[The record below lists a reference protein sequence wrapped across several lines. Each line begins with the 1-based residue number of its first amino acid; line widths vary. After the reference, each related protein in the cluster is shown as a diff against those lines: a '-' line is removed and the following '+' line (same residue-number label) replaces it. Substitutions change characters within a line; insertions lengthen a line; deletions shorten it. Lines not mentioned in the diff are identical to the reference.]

1 LERLFFQALAQYGKG
16 KKQPECTSVLPKAII
31 SGFALPH
38 RTISKRL
45 GRSGRLYP
53 KGVCM
58 RHYEIILLIHPDQ
71 SEQVPAMLERYKGMI
86 TAGGGKVHRVE
97 DWGRR
102 QLAYLINKL
111 AKAHYLCV
119 NIEADQAVM
128 AELEHAF
135 KFNDAVLRHLTVQK
149 KKAETGPSS
158 MMKTVEREEA
168 RKASQAEYAAAGER

>member
-1 LERLFFQALAQYGKG
+1 
-16 KKQPECTSVLPKAII
+16 
-31 SGFALPH
+31 
-38 RTISKRL
+38 
-45 GRSGRLYP
+45 
-53 KGVCM
+53 M

-86 TAGGGKVHRVE
+86 TAGGGQVHRVE

-128 AELEHAF
+128 EELEHAF
-135 KFNDAVLRHLTVQK
+135 MFNDAVLRHLTVQK
-149 KKAETGPSS
+149 DTAETGPSS

-168 RKASQAEYAAAGER
+168 RKISQAEYAASGERGERGDRQDRGDRPDRGERQDRGERTEQRPERTER

>member
-1 LERLFFQALAQYGKG
+1 
-16 KKQPECTSVLPKAII
+16 
-31 SGFALPH
+31 
-38 RTISKRL
+38 
-45 GRSGRLYP
+45 
-53 KGVCM
+53 M

-86 TAGGGKVHRVE
+86 TAGGGQVHRVE

-111 AKAHYLCV
+111 AKAHYLCI

-135 KFNDAVLRHLTVQK
+135 KFNDAVLRHLTVLK
-149 KKAETGPSS
+149 KKADTGPSS

-168 RKASQAEYAAAGER
+168 RKASQAEYAASGERGERPDRGDRGERPDRGERSERTERTERA